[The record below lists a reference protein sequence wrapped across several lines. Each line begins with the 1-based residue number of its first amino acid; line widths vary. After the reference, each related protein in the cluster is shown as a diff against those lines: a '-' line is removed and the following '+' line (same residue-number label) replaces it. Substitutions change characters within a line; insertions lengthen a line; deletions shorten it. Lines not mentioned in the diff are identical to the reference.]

1 MPDRPPARTAADL
14 LGAAVVV
21 RLALAVPF
29 RGLTSREVVLLP
41 GEAGWGEWAP
51 FPDSTPS
58 AVRSWWRAA
67 REAALVGWPAPRRDR
82 VPVNATV
89 PAVPADQVAGV
100 LARFPGTTTAKVK
113 VAQVGQTP
121 ADDLDRLAATR
132 DRLGSGGR
140 IRVDVNAA
148 WDLDTA
154 VRLLPAY
161 ERAAGGLEYVE
172 QPCRSLDE
180 LAALRRRTDV
190 RVAVDESV
198 RAAADPE
205 RVVREQAADVV
216 VVKVPHLGGVRAG
229 LAVAER
235 VGLPVVVS
243 SALDSSVGL
252 AAGVALAAALPD
264 LPFACGLGTAAL
276 LAEDFTD
283 DPLLPVHGAVPV
295 RPVRVSADRLA
306 VLAAGPHETM
316 GWRQRLAVV
325 AGDVAAGAGGEP

>member
-1 MPDRPPARTAADL
+1 MPDHPPARTAADL
-14 LGAAVVV
+14 VGAAVVV
-21 RLALAVPF
+21 RLRLAVPF

-41 GEAGWGEWAP
+41 GAAGWGEWAP
-51 FPDSTPS
+51 FPDSSPA

-67 REAALVGWPAPRRDR
+67 REAALLGWPAPRRER

-100 LARFPGTTTAKVK
+100 LARFPGAGTAKVK
-113 VAQVGQTP
+113 VAQAGQTP

-132 DRLGSGGR
+132 DLLGPSGR
-140 IRVDVNAA
+140 IRIDVNAA

-154 VRLLPAY
+154 GRLLPAY
-161 ERAAGGLEYVE
+161 ARAAGGLEYAE
-172 QPCRSLDE
+172 QPCRTLDE
-180 LAALRRRTDV
+180 LAVLRRRVDV

-198 RAAADPE
+198 RAAADPAH
-205 RVVREQAADVV
+205 VVRAEAADVA
-216 VVKVPHLGGVRAG
+216 VVKVPHVGGVRAG
-229 LAVAER
+229 LALAER

-276 LAEDFTD
+276 LAEDVTD
-283 DPLLPVHGAVPV
+283 DPLLPVDGAVPV
-295 RPVRVSADRLA
+295 RPVQVSADRLA
-306 VLAAGPHETM
+306 VLAADPRETM
-316 GWRQRLAVV
+316 GWRERLAVV
-325 AGDVAAGAGGEP
+325 AGDVASGAGGAP